1 MLPPKQRCNKYIV
14 ATKAFIYIKPLHVND
29 ACDHLHNLQNLYK
42 GLTILL
48 AKSMFFYMD
57 TSDNDNNLALV
68 KFGNLASINYFKL
81 VIQLSKS
88 SQFHHYI

>member
-1 MLPPKQRCNKYIV
+1 
-14 ATKAFIYIKPLHVND
+14 
-29 ACDHLHNLQNLYK
+29 
-42 GLTILL
+42 
-48 AKSMFFYMD
+48 MD

-88 SQFHHYI
+88 SQFHRYI